1 MPVGA
6 SEDPLDVIP
15 CDADPMYD
23 CVRVGSPAHTTQPL
37 ASPPPDHEEGDGVEI
52 APLCPPGYVP
62 RRRRR
67 PRYELRGK
75 ELG

>member
-6 SEDPLDVIP
+6 EDPLDVIP
-15 CDADPMYD
+15 CVADPMYD
-23 CVRVGSPAHTTQPL
+23 CVRVGSPAHSSEPVATRPPGPDDRNDSQL
-37 ASPPPDHEEGDGVEI
+37 AL
-52 APLCPPGYVP
+52 LCPPGYVP

-67 PRYELRGK
+67 PHYELHGK